1 MNSSSIEPFDIIVAD
16 DHNLFRKGVMRI
28 VEDFPFI
35 RKVYPASNGREV
47 LGILKTATPLPS
59 LVLLDLMMPEMD
71 GMEAT
76 KHIKKEFP
84 EVKIIILSMIQQQDS
99 IKQMLE
105 QDVNGY
111 LLKDCSEDELIRA
124 IKTVMEHSYYY
135 THEQVLLM
143 QRSTK
148 GGDGNESQ
156 NNRLSKREED
166 VLKLLCQA
174 LSPTEIADELFISVR
189 TVEVHKRNIM
199 EKTGCRNTVEMV
211 LYGIKIGLA
220 EVDINSH

>member
-1 MNSSSIEPFDIIVAD
+1 
-16 DHNLFRKGVMRI
+16 
-28 VEDFPFI
+28 
-35 RKVYPASNGREV
+35 
-47 LGILKTATPLPS
+47 
-59 LVLLDLMMPEMD
+59 MMPEMD

-76 KHIKKEFP
+76 KHIKKDFP

-124 IKTVMEHSYYY
+124 IQTVMEYNYYY
-135 THEQVLLM
+135 TREQVVLM
-143 QRSTK
+143 QRSSQSN
-148 GGDGNESQ
+148 DGIREPKKS
-156 NNRLSKREED
+156 LSKREED
-166 VLKLLCQA
+166 ILRLLCQA

-199 EKTGCRNTVEMV
+199 EKTGSRNTVEMV
-211 LYGIKIGLA
+211 LYGIRIGIA
-220 EVDINSH
+220 NIETNQN

>member
-1 MNSSSIEPFDIIVAD
+1 MSPSSIKPFDIIVAD

-47 LGILKTATPLPS
+47 LDILKTTTPLPS

-71 GMEAT
+71 GMVAT
-76 KHIKKEFP
+76 GHIKKDFP

-124 IKTVMEHSYYY
+124 IQTVMEHSYYY
-135 THEQVLLM
+135 TREQVVLM
-143 QRSTK
+143 QRS
-148 GGDGNESQ
+148 SQ
-156 NNRLSKREED
+156 NSDGIREPNKSLSKREED
-166 VLKLLCQA
+166 ILRLLCQA

-199 EKTGCRNTVEMV
+199 EKTGSRNTVEMV
-211 LYGIKIGLA
+211 LYGIKAGIA
-220 EVDINSH
+220 SIETNQN